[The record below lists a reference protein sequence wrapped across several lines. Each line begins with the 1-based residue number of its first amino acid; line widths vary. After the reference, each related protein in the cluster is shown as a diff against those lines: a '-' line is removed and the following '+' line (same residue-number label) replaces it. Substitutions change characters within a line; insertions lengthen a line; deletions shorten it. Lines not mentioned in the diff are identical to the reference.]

1 MAIISYPKFIEWRET
16 MDLHKYKKYSLF
28 LLFILITIFM
38 IGCKKEETELIVEET
53 KLNAEETE
61 PVVEEIKSPEDFA
74 ADFVLSTFSDLSDHS
89 KPVEYFVDSEST
101 ALLEFMK
108 DRAEVNKL
116 KDELYGVGA
125 IPISNEI
132 VKSMINQHDD
142 GTTEVFFTIMHKFL
156 TGGNEGGMQAV
167 YKVVVDEDKPMRVIA
182 AMANDFS
189 GGTLMGNIKGSYDE
203 LNTDYQLDS
212 SANKPYDLEE
222 ILEGIRIQA
231 NANK

>member
-1 MAIISYPKFIEWRET
+1 

-53 KLNAEETE
+53 KLTAEETE
-61 PVVEEIKSPEDFA
+61 PVVEEIKSPEEFA
-74 ADFVLSTFSDLSDHS
+74 ADFVLSIFSDLSDRS

-101 ALLEFMK
+101 ALLEFIN
-108 DRAEVNKL
+108 DRADVNKL

-142 GTTEVFFTIMHKFL
+142 GIAEVFFTIMHKFL

-167 YKVVVDEDKPMRVIA
+167 YKIVIDEDKPMRVIA

-189 GGTLMGNIKGSYDE
+189 GGALMGNIKGSYDE

-212 SANKPYDLEE
+212 SSNKPYDLEE
-222 ILEGIRIQA
+222 ILEGIRTQA
-231 NANK
+231 NSNK